1 MIPFE
6 RVAECIRKLQVIVD
20 VESNPLKKR
29 TYKELLEGLKLE
41 YESIVKDNVPC
52 PPEMEEAVD
61 KSLKV
66 IEDLY
71 AKTACN

>member
-6 RVAECIRKLQVIVD
+6 RVAECIRKLKVLAD
-20 VESNPLKKR
+20 VESDLQKKYAL
-29 TYKELLEGLKLE
+29 TELQQGLQLE
-41 YESIVKDNVPC
+41 YNSIVENNIPC

-61 KSLKV
+61 KSLRF

-71 AKTACN
+71 DKKACN

>member
-6 RVAECIRKLQVIVD
+6 RVAEAIRKLEAVAN
-20 VESNPLKKR
+20 VESDTSKKR
-29 TYKELLEGLKLE
+29 ILTELLEGLKLE
-41 YESIVKDNVPC
+41 YASIVKNNVPC

-61 KSLKV
+61 KSLKF

-71 AKTACN
+71 DRTASN

>member
-6 RVAECIRKLQVIVD
+6 RVAECIRKLQAIVD
-20 VESNPLKKR
+20 VESNSLKKR
-29 TYKELLEGLKLE
+29 TYKDLLEGLKLA
-41 YESIVKDNVPC
+41 YDSIVKDNIPC
-52 PPEMEEAVD
+52 PPEMEESVG

-71 AKTACN
+71 ARIACN